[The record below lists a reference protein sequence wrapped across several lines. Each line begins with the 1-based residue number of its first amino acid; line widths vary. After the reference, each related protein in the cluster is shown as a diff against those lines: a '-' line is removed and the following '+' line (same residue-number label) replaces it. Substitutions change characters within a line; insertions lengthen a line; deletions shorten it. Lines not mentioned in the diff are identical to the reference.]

1 MSERIIGLQDW
12 MAGAPGQHLMA
23 WERAQFD
30 HAVADLF
37 GYHALQLGLPSLRAL
52 ATNRM
57 PHRWL
62 ATQDEHMPLA
72 GEPVASLLT
81 DFAALPFAQSSLDL
95 VVMPHT
101 LDGHANPHATLREV
115 ARVLVPDGR
124 VVISGFNP
132 TSLWGMR
139 FQRERLSRRWRKGPT
154 LLPSLD
160 KTIGY
165 GRLRDWLHLLDFDIE
180 VGRFG
185 VYGPVMGSETWQRR
199 FSWMDRLGARWW
211 PIFGAAYFLVA
222 VKRVHGVRLLETKWK
237 TVKQRANAPV
247 PLANRH
253 SEATL
258 AHQLEEDSGFE
269 PR

>member
-1 MSERIIGLQDW
+1 
-12 MAGAPGQHLMA
+12 MAGAPGQYLMA

-37 GYHALQLGLPSLRAL
+37 GYHALQLGLPNLNAL
-52 ATNRM
+52 AMNRM

-62 ATQDEHMPLA
+62 ATQ
-72 GEPVASLLT
+72 GVQSPVAAEPGAALLT
-81 DFAALPFAQSSLDL
+81 DFAALPFAQASLDL

-101 LDGHANPHATLREV
+101 LDCHADPHATLREV

-132 TSLWGMR
+132 ASLWGLR
-139 FQRERLSRRWRKGPT
+139 FQRERLSRRWGT
-154 LLPSLD
+154 GASLLPPLD
-160 KTIGY
+160 KAIGY

-185 VYGPVMGSETWQRR
+185 AYGPVMGSEAWQRR
-199 FSWMDRLGARWW
+199 FAWMDRLGARWW

-237 TVKQRANAPV
+237 TIKQRANATV
-247 PLANRH
+247 PLAHRH
-253 SEATL
+253 TDPTL
-258 AHQLEEDSGFE
+258 SHQLEEEPGFE